1 MKTETVGGDW
11 ITTVHQT
18 EDKHNSND
26 SETFASCNQ
35 LKKKTFR
42 EKLMNPKS
50 EFFLIYTGTL
60 CISHGS
66 VCERQ
71 RTLER

>member
-35 LKKKTFR
+35 LKKKKNIQK
-42 EKLMNPKS
+42 EVNESK
-50 EFFLIYTGTL
+50 I
-60 CISHGS
+60 
-66 VCERQ
+66 
-71 RTLER
+71 

>member
-18 EDKHNSND
+18 EDEQNSND

-35 LKKKTFR
+35 LKKNIQR
-42 EKLMNPKS
+42 EVNESK
-50 EFFLIYTGTL
+50 I
-60 CISHGS
+60 
-66 VCERQ
+66 
-71 RTLER
+71 

>member
-18 EDKHNSND
+18 EDKHNSKD

-35 LKKKTFR
+35 LKKKKTFR
-42 EKLMNPKS
+42 KKLMNPKS
-50 EFFLIYTGTL
+50 EFFLI
-60 CISHGS
+60 
-66 VCERQ
+66 
-71 RTLER
+71 